1 MIRAQTFFQQNQPA
15 GPFAG
20 PLMRPSA
27 ARPVIPANSH
37 NRVPSLAGRR
47 LAQGSAVSQ
56 KALFYGAGLINLA
69 LMGATAWVGITV
81 GREKKGVLGIAG
93 WVTGIGAIL
102 AGLYSLGVMGVE
114 TVKPSTETA
123 LVPAAAPQG

>member
-1 MIRAQTFFQQNQPA
+1 MIRTQSFFQREQS

-20 PLMRPSA
+20 PVMRPSA

-37 NRVPSLAGRR
+37 NRVPLLSGARMGQ
-47 LAQGSAVSQ
+47 ASTGSQ
-56 KALFYGAGLINLA
+56 KALFYGAGLVNLA
-69 LMGATAWVGITV
+69 LMGATAWVGLTV
-81 GREKKGVLGIAG
+81 GQEKKGLLGIAG

-114 TVKPSTETA
+114 TVRPATETS
-123 LVPAAAPQG
+123 LVPAAPQS